1 MLSKMLKKDHLEY
14 EFLPAALEITETPPS
29 PLGSFVIWG
38 ILILLFVAFLWSYFG
53 RVDEVAVARG
63 KVIPD
68 GKLKVVQP
76 VEEGVITAIHVEE
89 GQRVKEGELLLELDS
104 TIENVDV
111 KSLEKALQTAKIE
124 KEILNAELDGKDEQ
138 EVLKTND
145 LYTSDLSEEVIQF
158 LGQLKNARE
167 SEYQSKE
174 NALLNVIKQR
184 EAELKSAELLLA
196 SFESK
201 YSLLKTQEDSY
212 KQLFESGAI
221 SKMEWMTKQN
231 EAKTAE
237 EEYESQKS
245 TIVRFEESLNE
256 ANENLSSL
264 KKEINTNLINQIVEK
279 EKGIASIEAQL
290 QKAQKLY
297 EYQNI
302 LSPVNG
308 TIHGLN
314 ANTIGGVVTP
324 AQPIMTIVPDG
335 TPLIVEGTVLNKDIG
350 FIKVGQEVEI
360 KLDTFPFQKYG
371 TLKGEVLFISP
382 DAFEEEK
389 LGQVYKMKAKL
400 EKSSLV
406 IDGNDVNI
414 SPGMTVSA
422 EIKTGQRRIIEFFLE
437 PIIKYAK
444 ESITLR

>member
-1 MLSKMLKKDHLEY
+1 M
-14 EFLPAALEITETPPS
+14 
-29 PLGSFVIWG
+29 
-38 ILILLFVAFLWSYFG
+38 
-53 RVDEVAVARG
+53 
-63 KVIPD
+63 
-68 GKLKVVQP
+68 
-76 VEEGVITAIHVEE
+76 
-89 GQRVKEGELLLELDS
+89 
-104 TIENVDV
+104 
-111 KSLEKALQTAKIE
+111 
-124 KEILNAELDGKDEQ
+124 NAELDGKDEQ